1 MENIRAYK
9 DGNRLVMIIEDASSE
24 LESFIKD
31 MLNGSVPKKVEHLSA
46 PKPFSKPNIDTSK
59 MIQLNRPESSDLHD
73 HNENGVSRR
82 SDSTHEKECNAHE
95 APRENDSDKAT
106 TIHEKKNVTVEVSHT
121 GKTKQEVLRMNIFEL
136 KDYLRNNRNNELL
149 KYELRNIAP
158 NEDLDFFINVKPENS
173 LRKLAIKIAC

>member
-59 MIQLNRPESSDLHD
+59 MVQLNRPESSDLHD

-82 SDSTHEKECNAHE
+82 SDGTHEKECNTHE
-95 APRENDSDKAT
+95 APCDKAT
-106 TIHEKKNVTVEVSHT
+106 TIHEEKKNITVEVSHT

-149 KYELRNIAP
+149 MYELRNIAP

-173 LRKLAIKIAC
+173 LRKLALKIAC